1 VYPRPCT
8 IAGVP
13 APAPLSYPDPPL
25 GEGSIAPRPWEDG
38 DLDVIVALCRDPD
51 VARYT
56 RVPDPYSES
65 DARSWIDSLP
75 ARLAEGEAV
84 RLAIV
89 VDGEEP
95 LGSVGLRIDAADRDI
110 AEAGYMVA
118 PAARGRGVATTALRL
133 ASGWALR
140 DLGVARVHLTTHVDN
155 AASQRV
161 AERAGFRREG
171 VLRSW
176 EQIHGARVDLVMY
189 SLVTDD
195 L

>member
-1 VYPRPCT
+1 VYLRACS

-13 APAPLSYPDPPL
+13 APVPLTYPEPPL
-25 GEGSIAPRPWEDG
+25 GDGAVALRPWEPG
-38 DLDVIVALCRDPD
+38 DLEAMVTICRDPD

-56 RVPDPYSES
+56 RVPDPYSKA
-65 DARSWIDSLP
+65 DARAWMDAQP
-75 ARLAEGEAV
+75 ARLAEGDGVA
-84 RLAIV
+84 LAIV
-89 VDGEEP
+89 EGGGAAV
-95 LGSVGLRIDAADRDI
+95 GSVGLRVDPSDRDI

-133 ASGWALR
+133 VSRWGLR
-140 DLGVARVHLTTHVDN
+140 DLDLARVQLSTHVDN

-171 VLRSW
+171 VLRAW
-176 EQIHGARVDLVMY
+176 EEIRGARIDLVMY
-189 SLVTDD
+189 SLVGSD

>member
-13 APAPLSYPDPPL
+13 APVPLSYPDPPL
-25 GEGSIAPRPWEDG
+25 GDGPVALRPWENA
-38 DLDVIVALCRDPD
+38 DLDAMVAICSDPD
-51 VARYT
+51 VARFT
-56 RVPDPYSES
+56 RVPDPYSEA
-65 DARSWIDSLP
+65 DARAWMDAQP
-75 ARLAEGEAV
+75 ARLAEGDGV
-84 RLAIV
+84 TFAIV
-89 VDGEEP
+89 AGGGAPV
-95 LGSVGLRIDAADRDI
+95 GSVGLRIDPSDRDI

-118 PAARGRGVATTALRL
+118 RAARGRGVATTALRL
-133 ASGWALR
+133 AARWTLR
-140 DLGVARVHLTTHVDN
+140 DLGVARVQLSTHVEN

-176 EQIHGARVDLVMY
+176 EEIRGARIDLEMF
-189 SLVTDD
+189 SLVATD